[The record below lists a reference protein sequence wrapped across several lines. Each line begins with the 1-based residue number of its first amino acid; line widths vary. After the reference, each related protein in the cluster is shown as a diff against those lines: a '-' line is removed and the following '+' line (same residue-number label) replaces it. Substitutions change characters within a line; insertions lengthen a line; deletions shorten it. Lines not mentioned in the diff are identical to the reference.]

1 MLRQGVTE
9 HPPFIYFIKNL
20 RIRELYTMI
29 TPTEDISNLEN
40 DECEVRSMNSKVACD
55 LFKRSFL
62 Q

>member
-1 MLRQGVTE
+1 
-9 HPPFIYFIKNL
+9 
-20 RIRELYTMI
+20 MI

-40 DECEVRSMNSKVACD
+40 DECAVHPMNSMVACD